1 MHPSGEGKGFCPRAL
16 ALATVATA
24 LGRGSSW
31 GVWYP
36 KAPSRIAREGFLTEG
51 ASSPTHRLP
60 FGPTEALHEPPVLYW
75 AEDGG
80 FCSMG
85 KHTAHRS
92 VHRQGWGT
100 TCAALR
106 LVQRALE
113 GGGSTPEKRDS
124 TPLAGPGPPL
134 SPPCP
139 PATPTKGYT
148 WHSPGLSQSPQGTPQ
163 EDDHDEVTP
172 SSTEGGDRHASLT
185 VWNPPRELLTGHT
198 TVAGTRGARWE
209 RE

>member
-1 MHPSGEGKGFCPRAL
+1 MRRPPPIVFPSGPRRRSTSRQSFTGQRTGAS
-16 ALATVATA
+16 AVWVSTRPTGVFTVRAGERPV
-24 LGRGSSW
+24 LLSGSSS
-31 GVWYP
+31 GLL
-36 KAPSRIAREGFLTEG
+36 K
-51 ASSPTHRLP
+51 
-60 FGPTEALHEPPVLYW
+60 
-75 AEDGG
+75 
-80 FCSMG
+80 
-85 KHTAHRS
+85 
-92 VHRQGWGT
+92 
-100 TCAALR
+100 
-106 LVQRALE
+106 